1 MTATLSLER
10 DVPLFLQER
19 EAQRSKEAGPQ
30 DFDLQVQDMSKV
42 RPGSFA
48 DRTQRSS
55 APPTPSLFQCV
66 LNSCPEKK

>member
-19 EAQRSKEAGPQ
+19 EAQRSKEVGPQ

-42 RPGSFA
+42 RPRQLCSQHPA
-48 DRTQRSS
+48 PRYSS
-55 APPTPSLFQCV
+55 LVCHSVC
-66 LNSCPEKK
+66 

>member
-19 EAQRSKEAGPQ
+19 EAQRSKEVGPQ

-42 RPGSFA
+42 RPGSCA
-48 DRTQRSS
+48 ASIQRDFYAAWPAYSV
-55 APPTPSLFQCV
+55 C
-66 LNSCPEKK
+66 

>member
-42 RPGSFA
+42 RPGSSHF
-48 DRTQRSS
+48 RQQS
-55 APPTPSLFQCV
+55 
-66 LNSCPEKK
+66 